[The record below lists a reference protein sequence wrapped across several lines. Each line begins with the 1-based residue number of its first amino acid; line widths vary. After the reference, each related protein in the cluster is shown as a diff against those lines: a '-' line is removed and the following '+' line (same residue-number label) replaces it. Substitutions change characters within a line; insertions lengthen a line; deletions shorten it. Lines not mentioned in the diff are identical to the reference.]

1 MTGTANAGTPSL
13 HTLAAFS
20 HDWVGGNIAGL
31 ASFASTLAGYVSPVG
46 DVVTALDRQVATIV
60 NDAGWQG
67 QAASAFSRAWQSDAV
82 GATALATVITSTA
95 ENCNWLASKL
105 SIIENALEKVAQEV
119 AAHGV
124 QIGPDGQPVPEPL
137 TEPAASWRQA
147 YLSFWNLC
155 MTDAAQARATAATAM
170 QGIYAKCGPPPHQ
183 SGGSGGLQPGD
194 YNTLGDY
201 LRGFWALPTISRKAL
216 TESVDTQ
223 EALVSQAAKDLRTL
237 KKEFGNPSG
246 STMREALENWEKSNA
261 ELTKGNATLTNAKD
275 ELAGLQDELTAAE
288 SNESAFTKAL
298 DFSVHDIP
306 AFSGDDLSGVLK
318 VAADTPFVD
327 IASAGLGTYLNAEQ
341 DIHQGVSPYV
351 AVPGEAA
358 GSAASI
364 AGASAVAEALGE
376 TAAPLAVDLGV
387 AGIAAWG
394 IGDVV
399 HNAIDEPWGSDI
411 NNVQY
416 VNIGPGVNMQNPF
429 APIDGLVIG
438 VGNVLD
444 HTATDGVTLVKDTG
458 LTIAEAGE
466 KTWQGLDS
474 AYHNIFN
481 PTTWLDP

>member
-1 MTGTANAGTPSL
+1 MTGTTNAGTASL

-31 ASFASTLAGYVSPVG
+31 AAFASTLAGYVSPVG

-67 QAASAFSRAWQSDAV
+67 QAASAFSRAWQSDAI

-95 ENCNWLASKL
+95 ETCNWLASKL
-105 SIIENALEKVAQEV
+105 SIIENALEKVAQE
-119 AAHGV
+119 AADHGV

-137 TEPAASWRQA
+137 PEPAASWRQA

-201 LRGFWALPTISRKAL
+201 LRGFWALPTISRKVL
-216 TESVDTQ
+216 SESVETQ
-223 EALVSQAAKDLRTL
+223 EALVSQAAKDLRAL
-237 KKEFGNPSG
+237 KKEFGNPGG
-246 STMREALENWEKSNA
+246 STMREALENWEKANA
-261 ELTKGNATLTNAKD
+261 NITKGNATLGDAKD
-275 ELAGLQDELTAAE
+275 ELAGLQDELSAAE

-306 AFSGDDLSGVLK
+306 AFSGEDLSGVLK

-341 DIHQGVSPYV
+341 DIHAGVSPYV

-358 GSAASI
+358 GSAASL
-364 AGASAVAEALGE
+364 AGAGAVAEALGE

-387 AGIAAWG
+387 AGVAAWG
-394 IGDVV
+394 IGDLV
-399 HNAIDEPWGSDI
+399 HNAIDEPWGGDMHS
-411 NNVQY
+411 VQY
-416 VNIGPGVNMQNPF
+416 VNIGPGVTMQNPF
-429 APIDGLVIG
+429 AGIDGLVIG

-444 HTATDGVTLVKDTG
+444 RTAVDGVNLVKDTG
-458 LTIAEAGE
+458 LTIAESAD
-466 KTWQGLDS
+466 KTWQSLDS